1 MTSLPDVPSGATWRC
16 VDLHL
21 HTPGVHSFALPGGTD
36 EHNVTHR
43 EQIADQYV
51 ERLRAA
57 GIEIAVITDYQGV
70 RMDWFPLIRER
81 AAGITVLPGAE
92 MSIDNVG
99 KGLHLLLVCD
109 EDTDP
114 ARITEAIRHQG
125 KQSQALFSGRAEHT
139 DLDLREPLDEAVRT
153 IRKELGCL
161 VIAPHARNRNGI
173 LKEWGPKK
181 TAELVRDG
189 LLDAI
194 DNCEDARTSLQ
205 GTGILTTEQ
214 LDSLACTRSGD
225 PKSLEQVG
233 TKTTADDQPRFTWIK
248 LSAVDTSALR
258 LALHDPRTR
267 VLTRQPQPS
276 RHPRVLSMEV
286 QGGYLDGLALR
297 FNDDLTT
304 LIGGRGAGKSAIL
317 EALRYTLDGPVYSD
331 QSERISLVRH
341 AIGSGGR
348 VRLII
353 ERPGPQQQQRYE
365 ITRVLDQEPRVTDL
379 GTGAAVEVPPME
391 LFGAGGSPVILLQ
404 REIQA
409 VARDDSFRRRLLDE
423 IIGDEARQADLA
435 VRHSEEDLRR
445 NDRAIEEVEGQ
456 LARREEYTERLARLK
471 ADIAFF
477 EQQGVAGKLDRQAK
491 ASADR
496 ARLDT
501 AERRANDAST
511 AHAEAAAEISEVLAA
526 AAADL
531 RAGQG
536 EHARLLD
543 DLAAE
548 VDATRARIGTALAR
562 VDAEFR
568 ALQGRLGELV
578 ARWPDFVSELDE
590 ELRRI
595 HAELGSGSLYAARYI
610 DAVEQQTALQPIV
623 DGLARHEVQLRDL
636 HGGRRAM
643 LQRLQDQ
650 RRTAFTLRRRAADEV
665 NRQLAGKLEMTVGYL
680 GDTADFASRLGAV
693 LRGSKISSDAVAA
706 IATHPAMDGVELSL
720 LVGQG
725 AQAVVDRV
733 GITDAMAQR
742 LVSWLIDEP
751 SRQRQVEVLAPQ
763 DSVSIALVVDGK
775 PRDLAQLSGG
785 QKATALLLLVFA
797 QGGRPLIL
805 DQPED
810 DLDNRFVYDDVVS
823 LLRGEKGV
831 ADPARRRQIIAATH
845 NANIPVNGDAE
856 LVLSLADDNG
866 RCSVRTRA
874 SIDDA
879 AVRQEIRTVL
889 EGGAD
894 AFRRRAEKYG
904 GLDDA

>member
-1 MTSLPDVPSGATWRC
+1 

-21 HTPGVHSFALPGGTD
+21 HTPGVHSFALPAGTD

-43 EQIADQYV
+43 EQIAAQYV
-51 ERLRAA
+51 DRLRAA

-99 KGLHLLLVCD
+99 RGLHLLLVCD

-114 ARITEAIRHQG
+114 ERITEAIRHQG

-139 DLDLREPLDEAVRT
+139 DLDLREPLDEAVRV

-161 VIAPHARNRNGI
+161 VVAPHAREKNGI
-173 LKEWGPKK
+173 LKEWGAEK
-181 TAELVRDG
+181 TAKLVRDG

-194 DNCEDARTSLQ
+194 DHCEDARMSLQ
-205 GTGILTTEQ
+205 GTGILTAEQ
-214 LDSLACTRSGD
+214 LDSLACTLSGD

-233 TKTTADDQPRFTWIK
+233 TKTTADGRPRLTWIK
-248 LSAVDTSALR
+248 LSTADTSALR
-258 LALHDPRTR
+258 LALHDPRSR
-267 VLTRQPQPS
+267 VLTRRPEPA

-286 QGGYLDGLALR
+286 QGGFLDGLALR

-331 QSERISLVRH
+331 QSERLSLVRH

-348 VRLII
+348 VRLIV
-353 ERPGPQQQQRYE
+353 ERPGPQREQRYE

-379 GTGAAVEVPPME
+379 GIGAAVEVPPME
-391 LFGAGGSPVILLQ
+391 LFGVGGSPVILLQ

-435 VRHSEEDLRR
+435 MRRSEEDLRR
-445 NDRAIEEVEGQ
+445 NDRAIQEVERQ
-456 LARREEYTERLARLK
+456 LARREEYTERLGRLK

-477 EQQGVAGKLDRQAK
+477 EQQGVASKLDRQAK
-491 ASADR
+491 AGADR
-496 ARLDT
+496 ARLET
-501 AERRANDAST
+501 AERRARDAST
-511 AHAEAAAEISEVLAA
+511 AHTEAAAEISEALAA

-543 DLAAE
+543 DLAAD
-548 VDATRARIGTALAR
+548 VDATRARIGAALAR
-562 VDAEFR
+562 VEAEFPV
-568 ALQGRLGELV
+568 LQGRLGELA

-595 HAELGSGSLYAARYI
+595 QAELGSGSLDAARYI
-610 DAVEQQTALQPIV
+610 DAVKQQTALQPIV
-623 DGLARHEVQLRDL
+623 DDLVRHEAHLQDLHTQRRDL
-636 HGGRRAM
+636 LQSLQDRRRA
-643 LQRLQDQ
+643 
-650 RRTAFTLRRRAADEV
+650 AFTLRRRAADDV

-680 GDTADFASRLGAV
+680 SDTTDFANRLGAA
-693 LRGSKISSDAVAA
+693 LKGSKITSDAVAS
-706 IATHPAMDGVELSL
+706 IATHPGMDGVELSL
-720 LVGQG
+720 LVVHG
-725 AQAVVDRV
+725 ADAVMGRV
-733 GITDAMAQR
+733 GVSDAMAPR
-742 LVSWLIDEP
+742 LVSWLTDEP
-751 SRQRQVEVLAPQ
+751 SRRRQVEVLAPQ

-785 QKATALLLLVFA
+785 QKATTLLLLVFA

-810 DLDNRFVYDDVVS
+810 DLDNRFVYDDVVT
-823 LLRGEKGV
+823 LLRAEKGV

-856 LVLSLADDNG
+856 LVLSLADAL
-866 RCSVRTRA
+866 VRTEQGVDR
-874 SIDDA
+874 
-879 AVRQEIRTVL
+879 RC
-889 EGGAD
+889 
-894 AFRRRAEKYG
+894 RRAAGNPDGVG
-904 GLDDA
+904 GRRGRVPPPRREVRWPR